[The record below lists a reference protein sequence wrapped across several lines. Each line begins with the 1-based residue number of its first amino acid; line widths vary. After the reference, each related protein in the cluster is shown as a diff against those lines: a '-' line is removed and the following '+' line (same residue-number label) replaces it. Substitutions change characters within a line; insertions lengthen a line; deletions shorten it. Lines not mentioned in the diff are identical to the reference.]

1 MSNKRDKSNH
11 QASKHQCPS
20 QIQAQV
26 HAVPSS
32 ATTTSQPKARE
43 SSYILELTRA
53 EAAIKSVQEQP
64 WIMGVKRATIK
75 SQKESKQR
83 TVAMFQ
89 WREVLTK
96 RRANRL
102 E

>member
-83 TVAMFQ
+83 TVGDVPVAGSTHEKT
-89 WREVLTK
+89 R
-96 RRANRL
+96 
-102 E
+102 